1 MRDGKWKLV
10 AKENRPWELYDMV
23 NDRSELH
30 DLAAKNP
37 KRVDALSAKWNTWA
51 ARSDVLPLGAWR
63 AEAKSPPTE

>member
-10 AKENRPWELYDMV
+10 AKEKQPWELYDME

-37 KRVDALSAKWNTWA
+37 KKVATLSAKWDAWA

-63 AEAKSPPTE
+63 APEQAAKSE